1 MDLCTYDDKSR
12 GSFASANSGWEY
24 KQHGTQASY
33 PRFLPRSTQE
43 SKPSFMAATRS
54 SRSNPRLSTSSI
66 PSVKPSSSLTES
78 PADTPTL
85 LNRRTD
91 DVFQSIIK
99 GRKSWKTAR
108 GGEIVWP
115 PELESALIE
124 GACLDARSPP
134 SSSCSIKLNQ
144 QNRFGKLPAR

>member
-1 MDLCTYDDKSR
+1 MTIKRGDLSHPPFQVGNINNAELR
-12 GSFASANSGWEY
+12 PLFFV
-24 KQHGTQASY
+24 
-33 PRFLPRSTQE
+33 FLLGALKT
-43 SKPSFMAATRS
+43 FMAATRS
-54 SRSNPRLSTSSI
+54 SRSNLRLSTSSI

-78 PADTPTL
+78 PADTPTF

-134 SSSCSIKLNQ
+134 SSSRSIKLNQ